1 MPNQVT
7 IDLQIMLKL
16 FRHRSFAALRYP
28 EFRGYIIARFFFIVV
43 LTMQATLISWQ
54 VFEITKDPFS
64 IGLIGLVEFVP
75 AVIMALYSGYII
87 DRTDKKK
94 LLHFSIAANLLLTI
108 LFAIVTGSWMSSA
121 FSKEFILLSI
131 YSIAFCTGIAR
142 AFSGPTSFALV
153 SLLVPKKKI
162 TNAISWHSSSWQ
174 IAGVGGPAIG
184 GIMYGIWGITVS
196 FIVMIIMM
204 TIAVLTLFVISAKP
218 PTTVI
223 KKETMLKSISEGF
236 RFVWKTKEILG
247 VISLDLFAVFF
258 GGATAL
264 LPYFSD
270 VILKTGPEGLGILR
284 AAPGI
289 GAILVMLV
297 INFIPLRKNQGRT
310 MLLCVA
316 GFGTMMIVFGLSE
329 FFWISF
335 TALMISGLL
344 DGISIIIRSSVLQL
358 KTPEEMKGRVSAL
371 NSIFIISSNELGAF
385 ESGFAARLIGAVPA
399 VVFGGSMTVGIVIFT
414 WLKAP
419 MVRKIEY

>member
-1 MPNQVT
+1 
-7 IDLQIMLKL
+7 MLKF

-28 EFRGYIIARFFFIVV
+28 EFRAYIIARFFFIMV

-87 DRTDKKK
+87 DRSDKKK
-94 LLHFSIAANLLLTI
+94 LLHLSIAANLLLTI
-108 LFAIVTGSWMSSA
+108 LFAIVTGSFMASL
-121 FSKEFILLSI
+121 FSKQFILIAI
-131 YSIAFCTGIAR
+131 YTIAFCTGIAR

-184 GIMYGIWGITVS
+184 GILYGLWGITTS
-196 FIVMIIMM
+196 FVVMIGMM
-204 TIAVLTLFVISAKP
+204 SIAVFTLFVISAKP
-218 PTTVI
+218 PASVI
-223 KKETMLKSISEGF
+223 KKESMLKSISEGF

-297 INFIPLRKNQGRT
+297 INFIPMRKDQGRT

-316 GFGTMMIVFGLSE
+316 GFGTMMIIFGLSE
-329 FFWISF
+329 FFWLSF
-335 TALMISGLL
+335 TALLISGLL

-358 KTPEEMKGRVSAL
+358 KTPEEMKGRGAAL
-371 NSIFIISSNELGAF
+371 NISSNELGAI
-385 ESGFAARLIGAVPA
+385 ESGFAARLIGVVPA
-399 VVFGGSMTVGIVIFT
+399 VVFGGAMTVSIVIFT
-414 WLKAP
+414 WLRAP

>member
-1 MPNQVT
+1 
-7 IDLQIMLKL
+7 MLKF

-28 EFRGYIIARFFFIVV
+28 EFRAYIIARFFFIMV

-87 DRTDKKK
+87 DRSDKKK
-94 LLHFSIAANLLLTI
+94 LLHLSIAANLLLTI
-108 LFAIVTGSWMSSA
+108 LFAIVTGSFMASL
-121 FSKEFILLSI
+121 FSKQFILLAI
-131 YSIAFCTGIAR
+131 YTIAFCTGIPR

-184 GIMYGIWGITVS
+184 GILYGLWGITTS
-196 FIVMIIMM
+196 FVVMIGMM
-204 TIAVLTLFVISAKP
+204 SIAVFTLFVISAKP
-218 PTTVI
+218 PASVI
-223 KKETMLKSISEGF
+223 KKESMLKSISEGF

-297 INFIPLRKNQGRT
+297 INFIPMRKDQGRT

-316 GFGTMMIVFGLSE
+316 GFGTMMIIFGLSE
-329 FFWISF
+329 FFWLSF
-335 TALMISGLL
+335 TALLISGLL

-385 ESGFAARLIGAVPA
+385 ESGFAARLIGVVPA
-399 VVFGGSMTVGIVIFT
+399 VVFGGAMTVSIVIFT
-414 WLKAP
+414 WLRAP